1 MASLFPSEGDRAIET
16 MALAFHEKN
25 KWDMRWFRL
34 QLISYSVGSAVL
46 SAATLSG
53 VEYFF
58 DFSLIGW
65 FFNL

>member
-1 MASLFPSEGDRAIET
+1 

-34 QLISYSVGSAVL
+34 QLIGYSLASAGL
-46 SAATLSG
+46 SAFTVST
-53 VEYFF
+53 VEHFF

-65 FFNL
+65 LFNL